1 MLIEWRPEA
10 SASLREILSY
20 ISERNLIAAFDLGAE
35 IERATSALPHHPYLY
50 RLGKVVGTRELVVH
64 PNYVVVYRVTNSAIE
79 VIDVLHSRQQYPKIK
94 D

>member
-10 SASLREILSY
+10 SASLREILSF
-20 ISERNLIAAFDLGAE
+20 ISERNLRAALNLGEE

-50 RLGKVVGTRELVVH
+50 RLGKVAGTRELVVH
-64 PNYVVVYRVTNSAIE
+64 PNNQTPYHRPTRKF
-79 VIDVLHSRQQYPKIK
+79 LHQYQQMANLLRRSPT